1 MEPSEQI
8 LPFTRVAGDIDIS
21 FDSGWGGEVTPLFPS
36 PSSLVDVN
44 VGPAPAR
51 THEEQL
57 GNEIEQRWGVEDG
70 LLVVLEFG
78 VERVAR
84 IHRRLLRRHREGSL
98 PVVDNLGGYFMAALW
113 ARRNGVIGYR
123 EPVDPRSDEELREY
137 QAGLAARGNK

>member
-1 MEPSEQI
+1 MEPARI
-8 LPFTRVAGDIDIS
+8 LPFTRVAGDIDI
-21 FDSGWGGEVTPLFPS
+21 DINPGWGGEVTPLFPS
-36 PSSLVDVN
+36 PPNGVDVN

-70 LLVVLEFG
+70 FLVVLEFG

-84 IHRRLLRRHREGSL
+84 IHRRLLRRHRDGAL
-98 PVVDNLGGYFMAALW
+98 PVVDNLGGYFMATLW

-137 QAGLAARGNK
+137 QAGLKARGNR